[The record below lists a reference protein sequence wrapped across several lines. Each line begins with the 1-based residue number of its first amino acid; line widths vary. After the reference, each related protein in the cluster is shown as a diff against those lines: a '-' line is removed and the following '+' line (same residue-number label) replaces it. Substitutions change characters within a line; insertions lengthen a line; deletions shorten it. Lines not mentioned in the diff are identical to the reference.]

1 MYVELAK
8 RNLERAKVRSILAI
22 VGILIGVM
30 AVASIGIFGQS
41 LKATILENF
50 QTVANEIILYPN
62 FQKGYK
68 YIEKRDIERLI
79 GIPHVIKV
87 IPIKSGTFFA
97 EYHKK
102 KGYLTV
108 YGIKESDLRYMFKV
122 EEGSIRL
129 KGSCVVGDR
138 IAKYASLRVGSKI
151 TINGKEFRVS
161 GILENTGARFDINP
175 NIAIFISLKDFD
187 KIRRLPGYTMVI
199 VKTDSIKSVEY
210 VKNEINRRLNSRYDK
225 VYIFDL
231 KIIIDR
237 INKAFNE
244 LNIFLLAIASVS
256 LLVAGVSILNIMLMS
271 TIERTKEIGVMRA
284 IGAYKTTI
292 LKIFLLEAL
301 ILGVIGSIIGS
312 TLSILG
318 GYILDY
324 IILHNVKYV
333 FQLSS
338 IAYIIL
344 GFSIGVATAILS
356 GLYPAWKASKLE
368 PIEALR
374 YE

>member
-1 MYVELAK
+1 MYVELAR
-8 RNLERAKVRSILAI
+8 RNLERAKIRSILAI

-50 QTVANEIILYPN
+50 QGVANELILYPN

-68 YIEKRDIERLI
+68 YIEKRDVERLM

-87 IPIKSGTFFA
+87 IPLKSGTFFA

-108 YGIKESDLRYMFKV
+108 YGIKEDDLRSMFKV

-161 GILENTGARFDINP
+161 GILENAGARFDINP
-175 NIAIFISLKDFD
+175 NLAIFISLKDFD
-187 KIRRLPGYTMVI
+187 RIRKIPGYTMVI
-199 VKTDSIKSVEY
+199 VKTDSIKSVDY
-210 VKNEINRRLNSRYDK
+210 VKNEINRRLNSRNDK

-237 INKAFNE
+237 INKAFNQ
-244 LNIFLLAIASVS
+244 LNVFLLAIASVS

-301 ILGVIGSIIGS
+301 ILGLFGSVIGSALSIIG
-312 TLSILG
+312 
-318 GYILDY
+318 GYVLDY
-324 IILHNVKYV
+324 LILHNVKYV

-344 GFSIGVATAILS
+344 GFSVGVATAILS